1 MPGLTRRISAW
12 ESKPS
17 AAMATAITIGTRTF
31 VLADSVDEVE
41 LMLEL
46 SSARPSEW
54 VGIDDQQRDS
64 EGWRDDGE

>member
-1 MPGLTRRISAW
+1 
-12 ESKPS
+12 
-17 AAMATAITIGTRTF
+17 MATAITIGTRTF

-54 VGIDDQQRDS
+54 VGIESTNGHVSVLNPKASTILLFDVT
-64 EGWRDDGE
+64 